1 MASSSSGAPVASS
14 TPAGMDSRR
23 SWVVLAFL
31 SWCMMMTTVSVRAAG
46 VIYVGLVEHYHT
58 SREEASLPLTIH
70 MTVLCSASLVGGYL
84 CELCSFEA
92 VALGSVLITS
102 ASMMICYFA
111 PSIDFINFFFG
122 VVHGGATSGIFVVA
136 NVLPS
141 LYFKKWRAT
150 ATSIV
155 WSSQC
160 YNVYFI
166 PQLANF
172 FRVAYGTPELFLLIG
187 ALCLNALPAC
197 IVIKTPPWALRAKEG
212 SPARR
217 GVASGGSGDGSRMS
231 LKKAEAYGDGIS
243 KRKIH
248 AASGAPETEEMLD
261 RKTPDD
267 PSAVRIVCT
276 RNDRAD
282 DKVIGSSCDGF
293 AIRDMPHGLKGVRD
307 KTKLLWKNTAGAL
320 LSWKFYVDGLSYSLE
335 VYTMSTYFM
344 VYADMA
350 VDKGLS
356 VESAVYLLHAYSTA
370 DLAFRVLSGWFVD
383 RKYLPIECSKLAGFV
398 LSVAGAQAIRT
409 SRTLVPLIFA
419 SLLFGCGTG
428 INIGIIA
435 PLLQHD
441 FKKESLAM
449 MFGGAM
455 FITGLVILTRP
466 PVVGYFRDTIG
477 DYDGLFHTLTVAN
490 AIFAVIW
497 LVRALVAR
505 RQSRAAAEKAAP
517 TSQQGVLSDAAI
529 PLTTTSEVA
538 C

>member
-1 MASSSSGAPVASS
+1 MASSSAPVASS
-14 TPAGMDSRR
+14 STPPGMDSRR

-46 VIYVGLVEHYHT
+46 VIYVGLVDHFQT

-70 MTVLCSASLVGGYL
+70 MTVLCSASLIGGYL
-84 CELCSFEA
+84 CELCSYEA
-92 VALGSVLITS
+92 VTLGSVLITS
-102 ASMMICYFA
+102 ASMMVCYFA
-111 PSIDFINFFFG
+111 PNIDFINFFFG
-122 VVHGGATSGIFVVA
+122 VLHGGATSGIFVVA

-187 ALCLNALPAC
+187 AFCLNALPAC
-197 IVIKTPPWALRAKEG
+197 IVIKTPPWALKARES

-217 GVASGGSGDGSRMS
+217 GVASSDGSVG
-231 LKKAEAYGDGIS
+231 LKKAVVYGDGVA

-248 AASGAPETEEMLD
+248 DASGAPEVEEMLD
-261 RKTPDD
+261 SKTPDGS
-267 PSAVRIVCT
+267 PAVTIVRS

-282 DKVIGSSCDGF
+282 DKVIGSSYEGF
-293 AIRDMPHGLKGVRD
+293 AVRDMPRGLKGVRD
-307 KTKLLWKNTAGAL
+307 KTMLLWKNTARSL
-320 LSWKFYVDGLSYSLE
+320 LSWKFYVDSLSYSLE

-398 LSVAGAQAIRT
+398 MSVAGAQAIRT
-409 SRTLVPLIFA
+409 SRTLVPLIFS

-455 FITGLVILTRP
+455 FITGLIILTRP

-477 DYDGLFHTLTVAN
+477 DYDGLFNTLTVAN
-490 AIFAVIW
+490 AVFAVIW
-497 LVRALVAR
+497 LLRALWAR
-505 RQSRAAAEKAAP
+505 RQSNMAAAAAEKAAP
-517 TSQQGVLSDAAI
+517 MSQQGTQLSDNTTV
-529 PLTTTSEVA
+529 PLTATSEA
-538 C
+538 TC

>member
-1 MASSSSGAPVASS
+1 MASSGAPVASS
-14 TPAGMDSRR
+14 STPPGMDSRR
-23 SWVVLAFL
+23 SWVVLFFL

-46 VIYVGLVEHYHT
+46 VIYVGLVDHFHT

-70 MTVLCSASLVGGYL
+70 MTVLCSASLIGGYL
-84 CELCSFEA
+84 CELCSYEA
-92 VALGSVLITS
+92 VSLGSVLITS

-111 PSIDFINFFFG
+111 PNIDFINFFFG
-122 VVHGGATSGIFVVA
+122 VLHGGATSGIFVVA

-197 IVIKTPPWALRAKEG
+197 IVIKTPPWALKAREG
-212 SPARR
+212 SPVRR
-217 GVASGGSGDGSRMS
+217 GVASSEGNVG
-231 LKKAEAYGDGIS
+231 LKKAEAYGVA
-243 KRKIH
+243 KRKVH
-248 AASGAPETEEMLD
+248 DASGAAETEEMLD
-261 RKTPDD
+261 PKAPDGS
-267 PSAVRIVCT
+267 SAVRIVCS
-276 RNDRAD
+276 RNKDLAD
-282 DKVIGSSCDGF
+282 DRVIGSSCDGF
-293 AIRDMPHGLKGVRD
+293 AVRDMPRGLKGVRD
-307 KTKLLWKNTAGAL
+307 KTMLLWKNTGKAL
-320 LSWKFYVDGLSYSLE
+320 LSWKFYVDGLSYALE

-383 RKYLPIECSKLAGFV
+383 RKYMPIECSKLAGFV
-398 LSVAGAQAIRT
+398 FSVAGAQAIRT
-409 SRTLVPLIFA
+409 STTLVPLIFS

-435 PLLQHD
+435 PLLQYD
-441 FKKESLAM
+441 FKRESLAM
-449 MFGGAM
+449 MFGGVM
-455 FITGLVILTRP
+455 FITGLIILTRP

-477 DYDGLFHTLTVAN
+477 DYDGLFHTLTIAN
-490 AIFAVIW
+490 AFFAVIW
-497 LVRALVAR
+497 LVRALWAR
-505 RQSRAAAEKAAP
+505 RQSAKETAAQMAAP
-517 TSQQGVLSDAAI
+517 TSQQGVHLSDNTTV
-529 PLTTTSEVA
+529 PLTATSEAA

>member
-1 MASSSSGAPVASS
+1 MASSGAAVSAAAAAS
-14 TPAGMDSRR
+14 AGMDSRR
-23 SWVVLAFL
+23 SWVVLVFL

-46 VIYVGLVEHYHT
+46 VIYVGLVEHFHT

-92 VALGSVLITS
+92 VALGSVLLTS
-102 ASMMICYFA
+102 TSMMICYFA
-111 PSIDFINFFFG
+111 PNIDFINFFFG
-122 VVHGGATSGIFVVA
+122 VIHGGATSGIFVVA

-166 PQLANF
+166 PQLANY
-172 FRVAYGTPELFLLIG
+172 FRVTYGTPDLFLLIG

-197 IVIKTPPWALRAKEG
+197 IVIKTPHWALKAKEP
-212 SPARR
+212 PALCRNSASADNNSS
-217 GVASGGSGDGSRMS
+217 GV
-231 LKKAEAYGDGIS
+231 KKAEVYGDGVA
-243 KRKIH
+243 KRQIQE
-248 AASGAPETEEMLD
+248 ASEVPETAKMLEN
-261 RKTPDD
+261 KSPDASSPVAIHRD
-267 PSAVRIVCT
+267 SRV
-276 RNDRAD
+276 D
-282 DKVIGSSCDGF
+282 DKAIASSCDGF
-293 AIRDMPHGLKGVRD
+293 AIRDMPRGLKGIRD
-307 KTKLLWKNTAGAL
+307 KSRLLWKDTARAL
-320 LSWKFYVDGLSYSLE
+320 LSWRFYVDSLSYAFE

-356 VESAVYLLHAYSTA
+356 VERAVYLLHAYSTS
-370 DLAFRVLSGWFVD
+370 DLAFRVLSGWVVD
-383 RKYLPIECSKLAGFV
+383 RKYLPIECSKFLGFV
-398 LSVAGAQAIRT
+398 ISVVGAQAIIQST
-409 SRTLVPLIFA
+409 SLLSLVFS

-428 INIGIIA
+428 INIGIIS

-441 FKKESLAM
+441 FKKESLAI

-466 PVVGYFRDTIG
+466 PVVGHFRDTIG
-477 DYDGLFHTLTVAN
+477 DYDGLFHTLTAVN
-490 AIFAVIW
+490 AFFALIW
-497 LVRALVAR
+497 LARAVCSR
-505 RQSRAAAEKAAP
+505 RQSRSSAKDAP
-517 TSQQGVLSDAAI
+517 PPELTQLETTVSLNATNDA
-529 PLTTTSEVA
+529 SEA
-538 C
+538 

>member
-1 MASSSSGAPVASS
+1 MASSS
-14 TPAGMDSRR
+14 TPPGMDSRR

-46 VIYVGLVEHYHT
+46 VIYVGLVDHFHT

-70 MTVLCSASLVGGYL
+70 MTVLCSASLIGGYL
-84 CELCSFEA
+84 CELCSYEA
-92 VALGSVLITS
+92 VSLGSVLITA

-111 PSIDFINFFFG
+111 PNIDFINFFFG
-122 VVHGGATSGIFVVA
+122 VLHGGATSGIFVVA

-166 PQLANF
+166 PQLANY

-197 IVIKTPPWALRAKEG
+197 IRAT
-212 SPARR
+212 
-217 GVASGGSGDGSRMS
+217 GG
-231 LKKAEAYGDGIS
+231 LKKAEAYGVA

-248 AASGAPETEEMLD
+248 DASGSRRNGGDAGLQDTRRFHCGED
-261 RKTPDD
+261 RLLPQQG
-267 PSAVRIVCT
+267 PSR
-276 RNDRAD
+276 RQ
-282 DKVIGSSCDGF
+282 GSSGLAATLSPCATCLGVSREF
-293 AIRDMPHGLKGVRD
+293 ATRPCCCGRTRGK
-307 KTKLLWKNTAGAL
+307 AL
-320 LSWKFYVDGLSYSLE
+320 LSWKFYVDGLSYALWR
-335 VYTMSTYFM
+335 STPCPPYFM

-398 LSVAGAQAIRT
+398 FSVAGAQAIRT
-409 SRTLVPLIFA
+409 SKTLVPLIFS

-449 MFGGAM
+449 MFGGVM
-455 FITGLVILTRP
+455 FITGLIILTRP
-466 PVVGYFRDTIG
+466 PVVGKNPNTFDATFRDTIG
-477 DYDGLFHTLTVAN
+477 DYDGLFHTLTIAN
-490 AIFAVIW
+490 ALFGVIW
-497 LVRALVAR
+497 LVRALWAR
-505 RQSRAAAEKAAP
+505 RQSGKEAAAEKAAP
-517 TSQQGVLSDAAI
+517 TSQQGGLSTLGQHHCS
-529 PLTTTSEVA
+529 PHGHK
-538 C
+538 